1 MGKKYSNDT
10 GDDPS
15 KLTKIDSDFV
25 IRFYVDDESLKS
37 VDEGNVEF
45 NEISPSEFNIQ
56 NQRYD

>member
-25 IRFYVDDESLKS
+25 NRFYVDDESLKS
-37 VDEGNVEF
+37 VDGERGV
-45 NEISPSEFNIQ
+45 Q
-56 NQRYD
+56 